1 MIDSFTNWLN
11 EKKYW
16 AGFVDR
22 QPPPA
27 DVRLIV
33 TTSNVCRP
41 PMAKRLAILANHLD
55 PSSHRLTVSYDT
67 CVPSHHLDN
76 DNATKPLL
84 RRNATSSTTT
94 SSTMV
99 RIGTVS
105 VPLATPTDPTLVPVG
120 YLFPTQTRALST
132 AQQLDTLSSNQDLLQ
147 ALQFLMKKQLL
158 QQGTATQYHHYCHHH
173 YNYWNTHY

>member
-1 MIDSFTNWLN
+1 MMIMGPASVSPTTAPGPRAIDLVT
-11 EKKYW
+11 
-16 AGFVDR
+16 R
-22 QPPPA
+22 QTR
-27 DVRLIV
+27 DVKR
-33 TTSNVCRP
+33 CCP

-76 DNATKPLL
+76 DNATIPLL

-147 ALQFLMKKQLL
+147 ALQFVMKKQVL
-158 QQGTATQYHHYCHHH
+158 QQGIATQYHHYCHHH
-173 YNYWNTHY
+173 YNYWNSRY